1 VQKNNTMK
9 KILIMGLPDPGQ
21 INLASKLVSLINV
34 KWLNADT
41 NAMFVKTKKYDYH
54 VTTQDAEN

>member
-1 VQKNNTMK
+1 
-9 KILIMGLPDPGQ
+9 MGLPDPGK